1 MISFQIKNQK
11 DLDALNQGSKKPM
24 TADEIQ
30 VCFGKGE
37 FYITRNVSLFF
48 DGCKKVSIT
57 GCGKDTIIYFGNKT
71 NFEYDPDSVIKI
83 SGSENVPVSAN
94 ISDLVIRND
103 STGKKGESLPEATTD
118 WKLGNENGAKK
129 EYLIKCYFVKGFTM
143 TNVETELNDVIC
155 TNLDFRDCEDVE
167 IHDCRFVNNS
177 LCREAGCVW
186 MRGNVI
192 NVSVH
197 DNEFCKY
204 GNDELFAVWNDGKK
218 EDKDITKDIY
228 VTQRNISF
236 CHNKVYYKPNGEG
249 IDRNKWDGL
258 CNVLLTVS
266 TNQELMVI
274 EKPGDVGSGG
284 EMEVSNGLPV
294 KSAID
299 DAGGTVSGSGNEDGV
314 QHICYTTVSDIEL
327 CDNEIFVGAPVNQVL
342 RLAFD
347 RYTSYSEI
355 NISGNK
361 ITHSDWSYSYKVE
374 VVNGEKKE
382 TGRLNR
388 HLTDFAVYYDMG
400 FAAEGCR
407 TEALDTSFCNEPI
420 IICDNTI
427 LSDFKSNKEDGADE
441 HVCVDA
447 GGVNVWF
454 EHNTVRNR
462 AKMFANKDNSLSG
475 IILLQ
480 SFDLSSRFH
489 LRDNTC
495 SGLNDLASVR
505 SKRKSVF
512 VEITAVGND
521 FAGDTRIYCG
531 GGELMVPNLT
541 LNFFNNKFCSDYPA
555 FFLQGFG
562 KKGVV
567 RFRGNYVERYDNRV
581 VGYGQEDANIQVGV
595 LVYSDNLVVDSMLV
609 DVKDNVFMNLTQD
622 DSGQWGYD
630 IYCNMLGKDNV
641 TLKRSGNYY
650 RNSED

>member
-1 MISFQIKNQK
+1 
-11 DLDALNQGSKKPM
+11 M

-30 VCFGKGE
+30 VCFGKGD
-37 FYITRNVSLFF
+37 FYITRNLSLFF
-48 DGCKKVSIT
+48 YGCKKVSIT

-94 ISDLVIRND
+94 ISDLVIRYD

-118 WKLGNENGAKK
+118 WKLGNDNGSKK

-167 IHDCRFVNNS
+167 IHDCKFVNNS
-177 LCREAGCVW
+177 MCSEAGCVW
-186 MRGNVI
+186 MRGNVV

-218 EDKDITKDIY
+218 EDNNLFKDMY
-228 VTQRNISF
+228 VTLRNISF
-236 CHNKVYYKPNGEG
+236 CRNKVYYKPNGEEKG
-249 IDRNKWDGL
+249 KNKWDGL

-274 EKPGDVGSGG
+274 KKPDEVGSGG
-284 EMEVSNGLPV
+284 EMGVSNGV
-294 KSAID
+294 SMGSAID
-299 DAGGTVSGSGNEDGV
+299 DAGGLVSGNEDGV
-314 QHICYTTVSDIEL
+314 QHICYTTVSNIEL

-347 RYTSYSEI
+347 RYTSYRGI
-355 NISGNK
+355 NVRGNK
-361 ITHSDWSYSYKVE
+361 ITHSDWSYSYKIE
-374 VVNGEKKE
+374 VKNNEKKE
-382 TGRLNR
+382 TGMLNR
-388 HLTDFAVYYDMG
+388 HLTDFAVYYDME
-400 FAAEGCR
+400 FAEGGCLGK
-407 TEALDTSFCNEPI
+407 ALDTSFCNEPI
-420 IICDNTI
+420 MICDNTI
-427 LSDFKSNKEDGADE
+427 LSNFKSNKGDKNEA

-462 AKMFANKDNSLSG
+462 AEMFASPDGYSLNG

-480 SFDLSSRFH
+480 SFDLSSRFYV
-489 LRDNTC
+489 RDNTC
-495 SGLNDLASVR
+495 FGLNDLASVR

-512 VEITAVGND
+512 VEITAEDND

-531 GGELMVPNLT
+531 DKELTIPNLT

-555 FFLQGFG
+555 FFLQDFG

-567 RFRGNYVERYDNRV
+567 RFRGNYVERCDNRV
-581 VGYGQEDANIQVGV
+581 VGYGQEDKDIHTGV
-595 LVYSDNLVVDSMLV
+595 LVYSGNLVVDTMQV
-609 DVKDNVFMNLTQD
+609 DVKDNVFMNLTQNNN
-622 DSGQWGYD
+622 GKWGYD
-630 IYCNMLGKDNV
+630 IYCNMQGKDNMTLDNV

>member
-1 MISFQIKNQK
+1 MNSFQIKNQK
-11 DLDALNQGSKKPM
+11 DLDALNQGSKNPM
-24 TADEIQ
+24 TADEIH

-48 DGCKKVSIT
+48 YGCKKVSIT

-83 SGSENVPVSAN
+83 AGNEEVPVSVN
-94 ISDLVIRND
+94 ISDLVIRYD
-103 STGKKGESLPEATTD
+103 STGKKGESLPEATD
-118 WKLGNENGAKK
+118 ARKLGNSSESQE

-167 IHDCRFVNNS
+167 INDCKFVNNS

-186 MRGNVI
+186 MRGNVV

-197 DNEFCKY
+197 DNEFYKY
-204 GNDELFAVWNDGKK
+204 GNDELFAVWNNGKQDDSDLK
-218 EDKDITKDIY
+218 KDIY
-228 VTQRNISF
+228 VTLRNISF
-236 CHNKVYYKPNGEG
+236 CRNKVYYKPNGEE
-249 IDRNKWDGL
+249 IDKSKWDGL

-274 EKPGDVGSGG
+274 EKPDDVGSGG
-284 EMEVSNGLPV
+284 EIEFSNGVSV

-314 QHICYTTVSDIEL
+314 QHICYTTVSDVEL
-327 CDNEIFVGAPVNQVL
+327 CDNEIFIGAPVNQVL

-347 RYTSYSEI
+347 RYTSYSEV
-355 NISGNK
+355 NVRGNK
-361 ITHSDWSYSYKVE
+361 ITHSDWSYVSS
-374 VVNGEKKE
+374 GEN
-382 TGRLNR
+382 TMNNR

-407 TEALDTSFCNEPI
+407 TEALDASFCNEPI
-420 IICDNTI
+420 MICDNTI
-427 LSDFKSNKEDGADE
+427 LSDFKSNKGDDDE
-441 HVCVDA
+441 AHVCVDA

-462 AKMFANKDNSLSG
+462 AEMYSDGNNSLNG

-480 SFDLSSRFH
+480 SFDLSSRFY

-512 VEITAVGND
+512 VEITAVDND
-521 FAGDTRIYCG
+521 FAGDTRIYCV
-531 GGELMVPNLT
+531 GGELAIPNLT
-541 LNFFNNKFCSDYPA
+541 LNIFNNKFCSDYPA
-555 FFLQGFG
+555 FFLQDFG

-567 RFRGNYVERYDNRV
+567 RFRGNYVERCDNRV
-581 VGYGQEDANIQVGV
+581 VGYGQEDKDIHTGV
-595 LVYSDNLVVDSMLV
+595 LVYSGNLVVDTMQV
-609 DVKDNVFMNLTQD
+609 DVKDNVFMNLTQNNN
-622 DSGQWGYD
+622 GKWGYD
-630 IYCNMLGKDNV
+630 IYCTMQGKDNMTLDNV

>member
-1 MISFQIKNQK
+1 MNSFQIKNQK
-11 DLDALNQGSKKPM
+11 DLDALNQGSKNPM

-94 ISDLVIRND
+94 ISDLVIRYD

-118 WKLGNENGAKK
+118 WKLGNENGSKK

-186 MRGNVI
+186 MRGNVV

-218 EDKDITKDIY
+218 DDSNLFEDIY
-228 VTQRNISF
+228 VTQRNICF
-236 CHNKVYYKPNGEG
+236 CRNKVYYKPNGE
-249 IDRNKWDGL
+249 DVDNNKWDGL

-266 TNQELMVI
+266 SNQGLMVI

-284 EMEVSNGLPV
+284 EIGVSNGV
-294 KSAID
+294 SMKSAID
-299 DAGGTVSGSGNEDGV
+299 GAGGTVSGSGNEDGV

-355 NISGNK
+355 NVRGNK
-361 ITHSDWSYSYKVE
+361 ITHSDWSYVSS
-374 VVNGEKKE
+374 GEN
-382 TGRLNR
+382 TMNNR

-420 IICDNTI
+420 MICDNTI
-427 LSDFKSNKEDGADE
+427 LSDFKSNKGDEDEA

-462 AKMFANKDNSLSG
+462 AKMFANEDNSLSG

-480 SFDLSSRFH
+480 SFDLSSRFY
-489 LRDNTC
+489 LRDNMC

-505 SKRKSVF
+505 SKRESVF
-512 VEITAVGND
+512 VEI
-521 FAGDTRIYCG
+521 
-531 GGELMVPNLT
+531 
-541 LNFFNNKFCSDYPA
+541 
-555 FFLQGFG
+555 
-562 KKGVV
+562 
-567 RFRGNYVERYDNRV
+567 
-581 VGYGQEDANIQVGV
+581 
-595 LVYSDNLVVDSMLV
+595 
-609 DVKDNVFMNLTQD
+609 
-622 DSGQWGYD
+622 
-630 IYCNMLGKDNV
+630 
-641 TLKRSGNYY
+641 
-650 RNSED
+650 

>member
-1 MISFQIKNQK
+1 MNSFQIKNQK
-11 DLDALNQGSKKPM
+11 DLDALNQGSKNPM

-48 DGCKKVSIT
+48 YGCKKVSIT

-83 SGSENVPVSAN
+83 AGNEEVPVSVN
-94 ISDLVIRND
+94 ISDLVIRYD
-103 STGKKGESLPEATTD
+103 STGKKGESLPEATD
-118 WKLGNENGAKK
+118 ARKLGNEIGSDE

-177 LCREAGCVW
+177 RCREAGCVW

-197 DNEFCKY
+197 DNEFYKY

-218 EDKDITKDIY
+218 DDNNLFKDIY

-249 IDRNKWDGL
+249 IEKNKWNGL
-258 CNVLLTVS
+258 CNVLLTIS

-274 EKPGDVGSGG
+274 
-284 EMEVSNGLPV
+284 
-294 KSAID
+294 
-299 DAGGTVSGSGNEDGV
+299 GSGNEDGV
-314 QHICYTTVSDIEL
+314 QHICYTTVSDVEL
-327 CDNEIFVGAPVNQVL
+327 CDNEIFIDAPVNQVL

-347 RYTSYSEI
+347 RYTTYSEI
-355 NISGNK
+355 NVRGNK
-361 ITHSDWSYSYKVE
+361 ITHSGWSYVLSGG
-374 VVNGEKKE
+374 N
-382 TGRLNR
+382 TMNNR
-388 HLTDFAVYYDMG
+388 HLTDFAVYYDME
-400 FAAEGCR
+400 FAAEGCQ

-420 IICDNTI
+420 MICDNTI
-427 LSDFKSNKEDGADE
+427 LSDFKSNKGDDDE
-441 HVCVDA
+441 AHVCVDA

-462 AKMFANKDNSLSG
+462 AKMFANEDNSLSG

-480 SFDLSSRFH
+480 SFDLSSRFY
-489 LRDNTC
+489 LRDNMC

-505 SKRKSVF
+505 SKRESVF

-531 GGELMVPNLT
+531 DGELTLPNLT
-541 LNFFNNKFCSDYPA
+541 LNFFNNKFCSDYPV
-555 FFLQGFG
+555 FFLQGFS

-567 RFRGNYVERYDNRV
+567 RFRGNYVERCDNRV
-581 VGYGQEDANIQVGV
+581 VGYGQEDVNIQKGV
-595 LVYSDNLVVDSMLV
+595 LVYSINLVVDSMLV

-622 DSGQWGYD
+622 DSGDFGKN
-630 IYCNMLGKDNV
+630 IYCTMQGKDNMTLDNV

>member
-1 MISFQIKNQK
+1 MIEFKIQNQK
-11 DLDALNQGSKKPM
+11 DLDALNQGSKNPM
-24 TADEIQ
+24 TADEIH

-94 ISDLVIRND
+94 ISDLVIRYD

-118 WKLGNENGAKK
+118 WKLGNENGSKK

-186 MRGNVI
+186 MRGNVV

-218 EDKDITKDIY
+218 DDSNLFEDIY
-228 VTQRNISF
+228 VTQRNICF
-236 CHNKVYYKPNGEG
+236 CRNKVYYKPNGE
-249 IDRNKWDGL
+249 DVDNNKWDGL

-266 TNQELMVI
+266 SNQGLMVI

-284 EMEVSNGLPV
+284 EIGVSNGV
-294 KSAID
+294 SMKSAID
-299 DAGGTVSGSGNEDGV
+299 GAGGTVSGSGNEDGV

-355 NISGNK
+355 NVRGNK
-361 ITHSDWSYSYKVE
+361 ITHSDWSYVSS
-374 VVNGEKKE
+374 GEN
-382 TGRLNR
+382 TMNNR

-420 IICDNTI
+420 MICDNTI
-427 LSDFKSNKEDGADE
+427 LSDFKSNKGDEDEA

-462 AKMFANKDNSLSG
+462 AEMYSDGNNSLNG

-480 SFDLSSRFH
+480 SFDLSSRFY

-512 VEITAVGND
+512 VEITAVDND
-521 FAGDTRIYCG
+521 FAGDTRIYCRD
-531 GGELMVPNLT
+531 GELTLPNLT
-541 LNFFNNKFCSDYPA
+541 LNFFNNKFCSDYPV
-555 FFLQGFG
+555 FFLQGFS

-567 RFRGNYVERYDNRV
+567 RFRGNYVERCDNRV
-581 VGYGQEDANIQVGV
+581 VGYGQEDANIQKGV
-595 LVYSDNLVVDSMLV
+595 LVYSINLVVDSMLV

-622 DSGQWGYD
+622 DSGDFGKN
-630 IYCNMLGKDNV
+630 IYCTMQGKDNMTLDNV

>member
-1 MISFQIKNQK
+1 MNSFQIKNQK
-11 DLDALNQGSKKPM
+11 DLDALNQGSKNPM

-30 VCFGKGE
+30 VCSGKGE
-37 FYITRNVSLFF
+37 IYIARNVSLFF
-48 DGCKKVSIT
+48 YGCKKVSIT

-83 SGSENVPVSAN
+83 AGNEEVPVSVN
-94 ISDLVIRND
+94 ISDLVIRYD
-103 STGKKGESLPEATTD
+103 STGKKGESLPEATD
-118 WKLGNENGAKK
+118 ARKLGNEIGSDE

-143 TNVETELNDVIC
+143 PNVETELNDVIC

-177 LCREAGCVW
+177 RCREAGCVW

-197 DNEFCKY
+197 DNEFYKY

-218 EDKDITKDIY
+218 DDNNLFKDIY

-249 IDRNKWDGL
+249 IEKNKWNGL
-258 CNVLLTVS
+258 CNVLLTIS

-274 EKPGDVGSGG
+274 
-284 EMEVSNGLPV
+284 
-294 KSAID
+294 
-299 DAGGTVSGSGNEDGV
+299 GSGNEDGV
-314 QHICYTTVSDIEL
+314 QHICYTTVSDVEL
-327 CDNEIFVGAPVNQVL
+327 CDNEIFIDAPVNQVL

-347 RYTSYSEI
+347 RYTTYSEI
-355 NISGNK
+355 NVRGNK
-361 ITHSDWSYSYKVE
+361 ITHSGWSYVLSGG
-374 VVNGEKKE
+374 NMMN
-382 TGRLNR
+382 NR
-388 HLTDFAVYYDMG
+388 HLTDFAVYYDME
-400 FAAEGCR
+400 FAAEGCQ

-420 IICDNTI
+420 MICDNTI
-427 LSDFKSNKEDGADE
+427 LSDFKSNKGDDDE
-441 HVCVDA
+441 AHVCVDA

-462 AKMFANKDNSLSG
+462 AKRFANKDNSLSG

-480 SFDLSSRFH
+480 SFDLSSRFY
-489 LRDNTC
+489 LRDNMC

-505 SKRKSVF
+505 SKRESVF
-512 VEITAVGND
+512 VEITAVDND
-521 FAGDTRIYCG
+521 FAGDTRIYCRD
-531 GGELMVPNLT
+531 GELTLPNLT
-541 LNFFNNKFCSDYPA
+541 LNFFNNKFCSDYPV
-555 FFLQGFG
+555 FFLQGFS

-567 RFRGNYVERYDNRV
+567 RFRGNYVERCDNRV
-581 VGYGQEDANIQVGV
+581 VGYGQEDVNIQKGV
-595 LVYSDNLVVDSMLV
+595 LVYSINLVVDSMQV

-622 DSGQWGYD
+622 DSGDWGEN
-630 IYCNMLGKDNV
+630 IYCNMQGKDNMTLDNV

>member
-118 WKLGNENGAKK
+118 WKLGNENGSKK

-382 TGRLNR
+382 TGMLNR

-427 LSDFKSNKEDGADE
+427 LSDFKSNKGDNDE
-441 HVCVDA
+441 SHVCVDA

>member
-1 MISFQIKNQK
+1 MNSFQIKNQK
-11 DLDALNQGSKKPM
+11 DLDALNQGSKNPM

-48 DGCKKVSIT
+48 YGCKKVSIT

-83 SGSENVPVSAN
+83 AGNEEVPVSVN
-94 ISDLVIRND
+94 ISDLVIRYD
-103 STGKKGESLPEATTD
+103 STGKKGESLPEATD
-118 WKLGNENGAKK
+118 ARKLGNEIGSDE

-177 LCREAGCVW
+177 RCREAGCVW

-197 DNEFCKY
+197 DNEFYKY

-218 EDKDITKDIY
+218 DDNNLFKDIY

-249 IDRNKWDGL
+249 IEKNKWDGL
-258 CNVLLTVS
+258 CNVLLTIS

-274 EKPGDVGSGG
+274 
-284 EMEVSNGLPV
+284 
-294 KSAID
+294 
-299 DAGGTVSGSGNEDGV
+299 GSGNEDGV
-314 QHICYTTVSDIEL
+314 QHICYTTVSDVEL
-327 CDNEIFVGAPVNQVL
+327 CDNEIFIDAPVNQVL

-347 RYTSYSEI
+347 RYTTYSEI
-355 NISGNK
+355 NVRGNK
-361 ITHSDWSYSYKVE
+361 ITHSDWSYVSS
-374 VVNGEKKE
+374 GEN
-382 TGRLNR
+382 TMNNR

-420 IICDNTI
+420 MICDNTI
-427 LSDFKSNKEDGADE
+427 LSDFKSNKGDDDE
-441 HVCVDA
+441 AHVCVDA

-462 AKMFANKDNSLSG
+462 AEMYSDGNNSLNG

-480 SFDLSSRFH
+480 SFDLSSRFY

-512 VEITAVGND
+512 VEITAVDND
-521 FAGDTRIYCG
+521 FAGDTRIYCRD
-531 GGELMVPNLT
+531 GELTLPNLT
-541 LNFFNNKFCSDYPA
+541 LNFFNNKFCSDYPV
-555 FFLQGFG
+555 FFLQGFS

-567 RFRGNYVERYDNRV
+567 RFRGNYVERCDNRV
-581 VGYGQEDANIQVGV
+581 VGYGQEDANIQAGV
-595 LVYSDNLVVDSMLV
+595 LVYSGNLVVDSMQV

-622 DSGQWGYD
+622 DSGDWGEN
-630 IYCNMLGKDNV
+630 IYCNMQGKDNMTLDNV